1 MKSTS
6 PAGPVTPDAG
16 ALRSEPESAPRRAQ
30 LVAELDRISDKAAR
44 SIGGWEDVWLDV
56 GGEAILIRFAGPA
69 MSERLLP
76 ALRHLRIEPA
86 ERPMLTVRVWDSV
99 STGTEPPRPAWG
111 TDAYREHGMIDGFF
125 GDGFYTVYP
134 RGVGAL
140 NVVDAQ
146 TGRGFFWIA
155 DAARVLLP
163 EQGAPLR
170 VLLNLWLAD
179 RDVQLVHGAAIGRED
194 GCVLLIG
201 PSGAGKTSTALSC
214 LDSGLRHLGE
224 DYCLIRQGEPPQV
237 FSIYSSAKVEPAA
250 LERMPR
256 LQELVVSMP
265 VLHQDE
271 KALLDVH
278 ATRPGAMMRSA
289 RLKAIAVPRIV
300 SGPETR
306 VLPGSAAAALAAVAP
321 STMLQLP
328 GNGPHL
334 MRMLSATVRSVP
346 CFALEV
352 GSDPLRIPPV
362 VESLLDQ
369 L

>member
-6 PAGPVTPDAG
+6 PAGPVKPDAG
-16 ALRSEPESAPRRAQ
+16 GLRSETQGGAGQAR
-30 LVAELDRISDKAAR
+30 LVAELDRVSDEAAR

-56 GGEAILIRFAGPA
+56 GGEPILVRFAGAA

-86 ERPMLTVRVWDSV
+86 ARPMLTVRVWDSV
-99 STGTEPPRPAWG
+99 STGTDPPRPAWG
-111 TDAYREHGMIDGFF
+111 KDAYREHGVIDGFF

-140 NVVDAQ
+140 NVVDVRS
-146 TGRGFFWIA
+146 GRGFFWIA
-155 DAARVLLP
+155 DATRVLLP

-170 VLLNLWLAD
+170 LLLNLWLAN
-179 RDVQLVHGAAIGRED
+179 REVQLVHGAAIGRED

-224 DYCLIRQGEPPQV
+224 DYCLIRQGEPPEI
-237 FSIYSSAKVEPAA
+237 FSIYSSAKVEPAT
-250 LERMPR
+250 LERMPN
-256 LQELVVSMP
+256 LQPLVASMP
-265 VLHQDE
+265 VLDQDE
-271 KALLDVH
+271 KALLDLH
-278 ATRPGAMMRSA
+278 ATRPEAMMRSA
-289 RLKAIAVPRIV
+289 QLKAIAVPRIV
-300 SGPETR
+300 SRPETR
-306 VLPGSAAAALAAVAP
+306 VVPGSAAGALAAVAP
-321 STMLQLP
+321 STLLQLP

-346 CFALEV
+346 CFELEV
-352 GSDPLRIPPV
+352 GSDPMRIPPA
-362 VESLLDQ
+362 VESLLDR